1 MLHTLDRNLV
11 FNVSNY
17 QILVYK
23 IHFCLIEG
31 SLTNYV
37 DKLACNQIR
46 KPIVNNVHNELN
58 ILKYKQTTSDRPG
71 PQPRPKFISSVKFV
85 SLLRQQRILTYKFK
99 YIRLVTCIYIIYYT
113 YLYIHQTGIYLK
125 TRQSHVTHFG

>member
-17 QILVYK
+17 QILVHK

-37 DKLACNQIR
+37 DKLAWNQIR

-71 PQPRPKFISSVKFV
+71 PQPRPKFKPPARPKFAQNQPGFLQNV
-85 SLLRQQRILTYKFK
+85 FS
-99 YIRLVTCIYIIYYT
+99 
-113 YLYIHQTGIYLK
+113 
-125 TRQSHVTHFG
+125 